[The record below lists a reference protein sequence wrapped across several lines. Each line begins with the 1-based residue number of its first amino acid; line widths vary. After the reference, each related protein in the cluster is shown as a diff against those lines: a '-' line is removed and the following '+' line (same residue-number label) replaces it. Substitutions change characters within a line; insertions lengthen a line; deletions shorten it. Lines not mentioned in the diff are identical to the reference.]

1 MKDYPSQW
9 IASGLTCRNIADRA
23 TDYVDERLPMRT
35 KVRVGLHVASCA
47 GCRAYVKQLSLVRDA
62 TALLPR
68 PLPSPINRLRLRQH
82 FAHFHNSLE

>member
-1 MKDYPSQW
+1 MKDYLSQW
-9 IASGLTCRNIADRA
+9 IASGLTCPNIADRA
-23 TDYVDERLPMRT
+23 TDYVDERLPMLT
-35 KVRVGLHVASCA
+35 KARVGLHLAPCG
-47 GCRAYVKQLSLVRDA
+47 GCRAYVKQLALVRDA